1 MRSDYL
7 NITEIRVGDTVS
19 VLSGKD
25 AGKRGKVER
34 LVAPGRLVVEGLN
47 IAKKH
52 TKPRQKMVSGS
63 QAPTVEPGG
72 ILDVAAPMAISKVA
86 IVCPKCDRP
95 VRIKAGRGADGAKL
109 RLCGRC
115 ANPLPGREVTK

>member
-1 MRSDYL
+1 MRSDYT
-7 NITEIRVGDTVS
+7 NVTEIRVGDTVS

-52 TKPRQKMVSGS
+52 TKPRQKMASGA
-63 QAPTVEPGG
+63 QTPTVEPGG
-72 ILDVAAPMAISKVA
+72 ILDVAAPIAVSKVA
-86 IVCPKCDRP
+86 VVCPKCDRP
-95 VRIKAGRGADGAKL
+95 VRIKAGRNADGAKQ
-109 RLCGRC
+109 RLCARC
-115 ANPLPGREVTK
+115 SAPLPSREASK

>member
-1 MRSDYL
+1 MRSTYETT
-7 NITEIRVGDTVS
+7 TEIRVGDTVS

-47 IAKKH
+47 VAKKH
-52 TKPRQKMVSGS
+52 TKPRQKMVSGAQS
-63 QAPTVEPGG
+63 PTVEPGG
-72 ILDVAAPMAISKVA
+72 ILDISAPMYASKVA
-86 IVCPKCDRP
+86 VVCPKCDRP
-95 VRIKAGRGADGAKL
+95 VRIKAGRNSDGASL

-115 ANPLPGREVTK
+115 STPLPGREVSK

>member
-1 MRSDYL
+1 MRSDYT
-7 NITEIRVGDTVS
+7 NVTEIRVGDTVS

-52 TKPRQKMVSGS
+52 TKVGQNNRGAKTGGIITTEASIHVSNVMVVDPDDGRPTRIGS
-63 QAPTVEPGG
+63 RTETVEKRRPDGTTYSATRN
-72 ILDVAAPMAISKVA
+72 VRVSKRTG
-86 IVCPKCDRP
+86 KD
-95 VRIKAGRGADGAKL
+95 L
-109 RLCGRC
+109 S
-115 ANPLPGREVTK
+115 